1 MKQKQTKK
9 QCSLCYEGPCQKT
22 VIFFH
27 RNISYRILIQFYKNV
42 YNLILQ
48 QCNTTKENISSI
60 KQQLDFSQGFLI
72 TYNSEK
78 AITSN
83 TFHLEMQSSLAG
95 WWFTIWPK
103 KSEIDL

>member
-60 KQQLDFSQGFLI
+60 KQQLYFSQGFLI

-83 TFHLEMQSSLAG
+83 TQSQSRLSPGNA
-95 WWFTIWPK
+95 
-103 KSEIDL
+103 E